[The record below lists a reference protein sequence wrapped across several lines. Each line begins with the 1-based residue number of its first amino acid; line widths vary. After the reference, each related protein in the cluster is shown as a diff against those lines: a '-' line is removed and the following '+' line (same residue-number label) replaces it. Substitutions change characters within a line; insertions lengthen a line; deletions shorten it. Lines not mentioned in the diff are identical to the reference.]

1 MCLLARCGPCTRGLP
16 PSTEAITSKDGDDHD
31 DCCVGDDSDNE
42 NEEEIGNDDGEV
54 LCEMGVLR

>member
-1 MCLLARCGPCTRGLP
+1 MRALHQGPH
-16 PSTEAITSKDGDDHD
+16 STEAITSKDGDDHD

-42 NEEEIGNDDGEV
+42 SEEEIGNDDGEV